1 MADEIIRELW
11 QVKDNIA
18 SNHNYDL
25 KRLVKYLRNKKR
37 SGNHQIVD
45 LRSIKKAAK
54 PIAPPD
60 LQGSTSLL
68 PANR

>member
-25 KRLVKYLRNKKR
+25 KKLVKYLRNKKR
-37 SGNHQIVD
+37 NGNHPIVD
-45 LRSIKKAAK
+45 LRSIKKAAEQ
-54 PIAPPD
+54 IAPPD
-60 LQGSTSLL
+60 LQDSTSLH